1 MGLSGASSAESEPRR
16 GQKRSEGRRSRSV
29 EAGAWAIAL
38 FMVAQT
44 RRAQVCT
51 EHEYVHESMQRPGPA
66 QPAAATRGEHVD
78 GSVVRVM
85 LEPLTQAQRATIPQY
100 TGPMWEAGPG
110 ER

>member
-51 EHEYVHESMQRPGPA
+51 EQSMQRPAG
-66 QPAAATRGEHVD
+66 PAAATRGEHVD

>member
-1 MGLSGASSAESEPRR
+1 MVLSGASSAESEPRR

-78 GSVVRVM
+78 GSVVRVIAGAADAGT
-85 LEPLTQAQRATIPQY
+85 EGDDTAVHRANV
-100 TGPMWEAGPG
+100 GG
-110 ER
+110 RSR

>member
-38 FMVAQT
+38 LMVAQT

-51 EHEYVHESMQRPGPA
+51 EQSMQRPAGRPSSSHA
-66 QPAAATRGEHVD
+66 R
-78 GSVVRVM
+78 
-85 LEPLTQAQRATIPQY
+85 RA
-100 TGPMWEAGPG
+100 
-110 ER
+110 R